1 MIVPTFNFN
10 GKCREAIAF
19 YETVFKTRNKEVL
32 TYGSI
37 PGVLEGMKDWIFSAK
52 IELDGF
58 LVFLADSANEIIK
71 GTTVTV
77 TVTCPSPGR
86 VTELFNKLLE
96 GGSVLVE
103 LSPKP
108 FSQMHG
114 CVKDK
119 FGVTW
124 QIMVQ

>member
-10 GKCREAIAF
+10 GRCGEAIEF
-19 YETVFKTRNKEVL
+19 YEKIFNIRGKVVL
-32 TYGSI
+32 TYGSM
-37 PGVLEGMKDWIFSAK
+37 PGVSEEKKNWIFNAKMELEGY
-52 IELDGF
+52 
-58 LVFLADSANEIIK
+58 LVWFADSTEK
-71 GTTVTV
+71 LSEGTMVTITVTY
-77 TVTCPSPGR
+77 PMAGK
-86 VTELFNKLLE
+86 VTEVFNKLLDD
-96 GGSVLVE
+96 GNVLVE